1 MKKAIVFDNSGT
13 LTERYRAIKRIKT
26 GKICDF
32 ISSLDL
38 VEYKKNRALVV
49 LQTDPAACI
58 INARPNQTIYDFITR
73 NNIDLGIS
81 YSNIDISK
89 DEILDILKD
98 DNSKVKDIQDT
109 IRAVLDRG
117 YDIEICSGSGFILN
131 IEKRMVEFT
140 ITAGGRLFP
149 EVLDVISELKKRDM
163 DIYVAS
169 GDRKGALEKLAIT
182 INIPTSNVFATVD
195 AKGKALVIRRLKK
208 KYDKVMMVGDGLND
222 ILALKEADIGVLT
235 LQQSNNV
242 HEKLL
247 KAADIIIYNIREIL
261 DIKF

>member
-13 LTERYRAIKRIKT
+13 LTERYRAIKKIKT

-49 LQTDPAACI
+49 LQTDPASCI
-58 INARPNQTIYDFITR
+58 INARPNQTIYNFIIR

-81 YSNIDISK
+81 YSNIDITK
-89 DEILDILKD
+89 DEILNILKD

-109 IRAVLDRG
+109 IRAVLERG

-131 IEKRMVEFT
+131 IEKGIVEFT
-140 ITAGGRLFP
+140 ITAGGKLFP
-149 EVLDVISELKKRDM
+149 EVLDVVSELKKRGI

-169 GDRKGALEKLAIT
+169 GDRKGALEKLANT

-195 AKGKALVIRRLKK
+195 AKGKALVIKKLKK
-208 KYDKVMMVGDGLND
+208 EYNKVMMVGDGLND

-235 LQQSNNV
+235 LQQDNKV
-242 HEKLL
+242 HDKLL
-247 KAADIIIYNIREIL
+247 KVADIIIYNIKEIL